1 MVTRNVEVRKK
12 VNANIEKRKLVDF
25 DQSSP
30 IEEVGTVP
38 DAVKAYVVATE
49 YGDSLVHRTVLT
61 CTAVPISLAD
71 DAGVAQYGG
80 VKLYTFPEG
89 LIFTKGAI
97 ISGNLTLGVTGTIID
112 AFTGVNGLGN
122 IVATTGS
129 SLNKDNEAFW
139 LQSTNNA
146 TASAKVAAIS
156 SISVAATVTEA
167 SSRIGDG
174 TGTPAPVFLNFAIAD
189 DASHTA
195 GTGTFTG
202 TVTISWEKI
211 GDK

>member
-1 MVTRNVEVRKK
+1 MPTRNVEVRKK
-12 VNANIEKRKLVDF
+12 VNANIEKRKLIDF

-30 IEEVGTVP
+30 IEEIGTVP

-61 CTAVPISLAD
+61 CTAVPLSIAD

-97 ISGNLTLGVTGTIID
+97 ISGNLKLGVTGTIID
-112 AFTGVNGLGN
+112 AFTGVNALGS
-122 IVATTGS
+122 VTASTGATLVST
-129 SLNKDNEAFW
+129 EATY
-139 LQSTNNA
+139 LQSTANA
-146 TASAKVAAIS
+146 TAASKVAAIS
-156 SISVAATVTEA
+156 SVSIATALTES
-167 SSRIGDG
+167 SSRIVDG
-174 TGTPAPVFLNFAIAD
+174 TSTPAPVFLNFAIAD

>member
-1 MVTRNVEVRKK
+1 MVTRNVEVRQQ
-12 VNANIEKRKLVDF
+12 VNANINKRKLVNL

-61 CTAVPISLAD
+61 CTAVPISIAD

-112 AFTGVNGLGN
+112 AFTGVNALGS
-122 IVATTGS
+122 VTASTGATLVST
-129 SLNKDNEAFW
+129 EATY
-139 LQSTNNA
+139 LQSTANA
-146 TASAKVAAIS
+146 TAASKVAAIS
-156 SISVAATVTEA
+156 SVSIATALTEA
-167 SSRIGDG
+167 SSRIVDG
-174 TGTPAPVFLNFAIAD
+174 TSTPAPVFLNFAIAD

>member
-1 MVTRNVEVRKK
+1 MATRNVEVRKK

-61 CTAVPISLAD
+61 CTAVPISIAD

-80 VKLYTFPEG
+80 IKLYTFPEG

-112 AFTGVNGLGN
+112 AFTGVNALGS
-122 IVATTGS
+122 VTASTGS
-129 SLNKDNEAFW
+129 TLTSTEATY
-139 LQSTNNA
+139 LQSTANA
-146 TASAKVAAIS
+146 TAASKVAAIS
-156 SISVAATVTEA
+156 SVSIATALTEA
-167 SSRIGDG
+167 SSRIVDG
-174 TGTPAPVFLNFAIAD
+174 TSTPAPVFLNFAIAD

>member
-1 MVTRNVEVRKK
+1 MTTRNVEVRKK

-61 CTAVPISLAD
+61 CTAVPISIAD

-80 VKLYTFPEG
+80 IKLYTFPEG

-112 AFTGVNGLGN
+112 AFTGVNALGS
-122 IVATTGS
+122 VTASTGS
-129 SLNKDNEAFW
+129 TLTSTEATY
-139 LQSTNNA
+139 LQSTANA
-146 TASAKVAAIS
+146 TAASKVAAIS
-156 SISVAATVTEA
+156 SVSIATALTEA
-167 SSRIGDG
+167 SSRIVDG
-174 TGTPAPVFLNFAIAD
+174 TSTPAPVFLNFAIAD

>member
-1 MVTRNVEVRKK
+1 MPTRNVEIRQQ
-12 VNANIEKRKLVDF
+12 VNANINKRKLVNL

-61 CTAVPISLAD
+61 CTAVPISIAD

-112 AFTGVNGLGN
+112 AFTGVNALGS
-122 IVATTGS
+122 ATASTGAT
-129 SLNKDNEAFW
+129 LIGTEATY
-139 LQSTNNA
+139 LQSTANA
-146 TASAKVAAIS
+146 TAASKVAAIS
-156 SISVAATVTEA
+156 SVSVASDLGES
-167 SSRIGDG
+167 SSRIVNG
-174 TGTPAPVFLNFAIAD
+174 TSTPAPVFLNFAIAD

>member
-1 MVTRNVEVRKK
+1 MPTRNVEVRKK

-61 CTAVPISLAD
+61 CTAVPISIAD

-80 VKLYTFPEG
+80 IKLYTFPEG

-97 ISGNLTLGVTGTIID
+97 ISGNLTLGVTGTIIN
-112 AFTGVNGLGN
+112 AFTGVNALGS
-122 IVATTGS
+122 VTASTGS
-129 SLNKDNEAFW
+129 TLTSTEATY
-139 LQSTNNA
+139 LQSTANA
-146 TASAKVAAIS
+146 TAASKVAAIS
-156 SISVAATVTEA
+156 SVSIATALTEA
-167 SSRIGDG
+167 SSRIVDG
-174 TGTPAPVFLNFAIAD
+174 TSTPAPVFLNFAIAD

>member
-12 VNANIEKRKLVDF
+12 VNANIEKRKLIDF

-61 CTAVPISLAD
+61 CTAVPLSIAD

-112 AFTGVNGLGN
+112 AFTGVNALGS
-122 IVATTGS
+122 VTASTGS
-129 SLNKDNEAFW
+129 SLTSTEATY
-139 LQSTNNA
+139 LQSTANA
-146 TASAKVAAIS
+146 TAASKVAAIS
-156 SISVAATVTEA
+156 SVSIATALTEA
-167 SSRIGDG
+167 SSRIVDG
-174 TGTPAPVFLNFAIAD
+174 TSTPAPVFLNFAIAD

>member
-1 MVTRNVEVRKK
+1 MTTRNVEVQQQ
-12 VNANIEKRKLVDF
+12 VNANIKKRKLVNF

-49 YGDSLVHRTVLT
+49 YGNSLVHRTVLT
-61 CTAVPISLAD
+61 CTDVPISIAD

-89 LIFTKGAI
+89 LIFSKGAI
-97 ISGNLTLGVTGTIID
+97 ITGNLTLGTTGTIID
-112 AFTGVNGLGN
+112 AFTGVNALGS
-122 IVATTGS
+122 ITASTGS
-129 SLNKDNEAFW
+129 TLTSTEATW
-139 LQSTNNA
+139 LQSTANA
-146 TASAKVAAIS
+146 TAASKVAAIS
-156 SISVAATVTEA
+156 SVSIATQLTEA
-167 SSRIGDG
+167 SSRIYDG
-174 TGTPAPVFLNFAIAD
+174 TTTPAPVFLNFAIAD
-189 DASHTA
+189 DATHTA
-195 GTGTFTG
+195 GTGSFTG

>member
-1 MVTRNVEVRKK
+1 MPTRNVEVRKK

-61 CTAVPISLAD
+61 CTAVPISIAD

-80 VKLYTFPEG
+80 IKLYTFPEG

-112 AFTGVNGLGN
+112 AFTGVNALGS
-122 IVATTGS
+122 VTASTGS
-129 SLNKDNEAFW
+129 TLTSTEATY
-139 LQSTNNA
+139 LQSTANA
-146 TASAKVAAIS
+146 TAASKVAAIS
-156 SISVAATVTEA
+156 SVSIATALTEA
-167 SSRIGDG
+167 SSRIVDG
-174 TGTPAPVFLNFAIAD
+174 TSTPAPVFLNFAIAD

>member
-1 MVTRNVEVRKK
+1 MLTRNVEVRKK

-61 CTAVPISLAD
+61 CTAVPISIAD

-80 VKLYTFPEG
+80 IKLYTFPEG

-112 AFTGVNGLGN
+112 AFTGVNALGS
-122 IVATTGS
+122 VTASTGS
-129 SLNKDNEAFW
+129 TLTSTEATY
-139 LQSTNNA
+139 LQSTANA
-146 TASAKVAAIS
+146 TAASKVAAIS
-156 SISVAATVTEA
+156 SVSIATALTEA
-167 SSRIGDG
+167 SSRIVDG
-174 TGTPAPVFLNFAIAD
+174 TSTPAPVFLNFAIAD